1 MVDEVFDL
9 DENSV
14 YPSII
19 KPSYLF
25 ARGCGKS
32 QMQLQLYDAI
42 LKGEINMHDSELK
55 KWLDKNLTKVGVDLG
70 ADKICDATVKGE
82 NEMNIKE
89 TLNKIYGKPAATNE
103 PIKDDIGTDKTFEE
117 LLMPDKAEEEW
128 IWVRGFKGTE
138 KDMSCK
144 GYHYELGKQFDLD
157 EDLEPSVCHNGFH
170 FCKSL
175 ENVFRHYKIGGGHRF
190 FEVEA
195 LVRKSD
201 LDPKKKDYATY
212 ANIACRPYYPSSHY
226 DDKYAAKSIRF
237 IRELTVDEVF
247 ESVTDKEVLEWTDE
261 QKKRAMET
269 SIRTVRD
276 RIREETL
283 ISAGYSPA
291 FAKYIA
297 DDSSRYVTAM
307 AMASL
312 TDVSMDVK
320 IMAIFMD
327 NQSNHDVVL
336 DWN

>member
-1 MVDEVFDL
+1 M
-9 DENSV
+9 
-14 YPSII
+14 YI
-19 KPSYLF
+19 KEME
-25 ARGCGKS
+25 KW
-32 QMQLQLYDAI
+32 
-42 LKGEINMHDSELK
+42 LK
-55 KWLDKNLTKVGVDLG
+55 KNLVKIGDDLG
-70 ADKICDATVKGE
+70 ADKICDATLKGE
-82 NEMNIKE
+82 NEIDVKE
-89 TLNKIYGKPAATNE
+89 TLNQIYDTSISTNTTV
-103 PIKDDIGTDKTFEE
+103 KDDDITQENVINVIETIEKDEYV
-117 LLMPDKAEEEW
+117 
-128 IWVRGFKGTE
+128 WVKGFKGTD
-138 KDMSCK
+138 KDMRCQD
-144 GYHYELGKQFDLD
+144 YQYELGKRFDLD
-157 EDLEPSVCHNGFH
+157 EDVEPVVCSKGFH

-201 LDPKKKDYATY
+201 LDPKKKDYAKY
-212 ANIACRPYYPSSHY
+212 ANVACRPYYPSSHY

-247 ESVTDKEVLEWTDE
+247 ESVTDKEVLEWADE

-269 SIRTVRD
+269 SIRTVKD

-297 DDSSRYVTAM
+297 DDSSRYTTAM

-320 IMAIFMD
+320 VMAIFMD
-327 NQSNHDVVL
+327 NQKECTQLEYVENTGTQYIDTGVIPR
-336 DWN
+336 